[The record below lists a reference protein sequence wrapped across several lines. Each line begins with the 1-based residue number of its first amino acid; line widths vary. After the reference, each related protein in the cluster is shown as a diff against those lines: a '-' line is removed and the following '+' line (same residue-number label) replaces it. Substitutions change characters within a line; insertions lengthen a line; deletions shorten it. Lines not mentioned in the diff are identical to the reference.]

1 MRSPRPKRAFMGADV
16 LIGLA
21 IVITLMATLAV
32 AVTRQTR
39 AARQLAESRAAVRL
53 AEATI
58 TALQSGQPA
67 PAAPVGAKVT
77 VWRVESV
84 KAPPGTAWA
93 TVSVT
98 LDGRT
103 RDLAGLVRADALKGA
118 TP

>member
-1 MRSPRPKRAFMGADV
+1 MRRTPRARGFMGADV

-21 IVITLMATLAV
+21 VVITLMATLAV

-39 AARQLAESRAAVRL
+39 AAKQLAESRAAVRL

-67 PAAPVGAKVT
+67 PTVPVGAKLT
-77 VWRVESV
+77 VRRVEDV
-84 KAPPGTAWA
+84 EAPPGAAWA
-93 TVSVT
+93 NVSVT
-98 LDGRT
+98 FSGRT
-103 RDLAGLVRADALKGA
+103 RELTGLVRADALKEA